1 MKCGKCRLKDKGERK
16 KVQEDMDHRR
26 FSNRSNNTN
35 SYENAH
41 SGPSAGGIEKGPV
54 YGSRAMLKGV

>member
-1 MKCGKCRLKDKGERK
+1 MWKMQAKGQRK
-16 KVQEDMDHRR
+16 KVKEDMDHRR
-26 FSNRSNNTN
+26 LSNRSNNTN
-35 SYENAH
+35 SYENVH